1 VSNRI
6 NEKKPLECTNIVEV
20 RNEIDNIDR
29 EIVRLLAER
38 LGYVKEVIKYKE
50 PTPEA
55 ILATERRAAV
65 LKSRREWA
73 EELGFN
79 PAITEEIY
87 KILIGYCIEEET
99 KLAAPSPVLTKEGD
113 NKTTK

>member
-1 VSNRI
+1 VSNGI
-6 NEKKPLECTNIVEV
+6 NEKKPHECTNIVEV

-38 LGYVKEVIKYKE
+38 LGYVKEVVKYKD

-55 ILATERRAAV
+55 ILATERRDAV

-79 PAITEEIY
+79 PDTTEEIY

-99 KLAAPSPVLTKEGD
+99 KLADPSSVLTKEGD